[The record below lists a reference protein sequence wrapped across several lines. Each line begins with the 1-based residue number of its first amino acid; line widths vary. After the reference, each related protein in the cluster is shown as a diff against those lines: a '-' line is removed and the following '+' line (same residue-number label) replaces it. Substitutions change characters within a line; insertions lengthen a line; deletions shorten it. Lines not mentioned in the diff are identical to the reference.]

1 MLVVDDSL
9 NFPFESKD
17 TSDRDIG
24 RNNIGKGF
32 TTRNVINTFVGKV
45 KFAFEEGF
53 PLRTRETTSGRS
65 TMGKDLIEARL
76 GRNGEREFNCPSA
89 MAGYR

>member
-24 RNNIGKGF
+24 RNNVGKGF

-53 PLRTRETTSGRS
+53 PLRTHDKWTI
-65 TMGKDLIEARL
+65 DD
-76 GRNGEREFNCPSA
+76 GERFNRSA
-89 MAGYR
+89 SWPERGKEI